1 MQTWMPFEW
10 IAAIRFLREGRTQS
24 LLIIVGVGVG
34 VAVIVFMSALLSGLQ
49 GNLIKRT
56 LSSQAHIV
64 LLPFE
69 DAARPQSLSANTA
82 LNLQKQAQRLRSIDQ
97 WQQLRD
103 TLQTW
108 PEVAAVSPVASGP
121 AFAVR
126 GDANK
131 AVTLLGIEPDRYNRV
146 IALAERLTAGE
157 LRIGAGEALIG
168 TELAKDLGA
177 GVGDKLRITT
187 AAGVAETLTITGIFD
202 LGNKGVNGRNV
213 YVGLRTG
220 QTLLDLVGGVSSID
234 LALYDLDGA
243 EALARR
249 ISTQTGLTADSWIK
263 SNAQFVTALT
273 SQRVS
278 SNVIRFFIGLS
289 VAFGIASVL
298 VVSVIQRSKE
308 IGILRAMG
316 ATQRQMLRIFLLQG
330 GIVGFFGSLLGSLL
344 AGGFLMLWQLL
355 ARNPDGTPMFV
366 IGVEPGLVAI
376 AAGGAS
382 LVGILAALLP
392 GGKTG
397 SCGSNSWLIRFS
409 HCGASANLTAQA
421 KPKMKSCTA

>member
-1 MQTWMPFEW
+1 MKSWIPFEW
-10 IAAIRFLREGRTQS
+10 IAALRFLREGRTQS

-49 GNLIKRT
+49 TNLIKRT

-64 LLPFE
+64 LLPPE
-69 DAARPQSLSANTA
+69 EIARPQGDPASTA

-103 TLQTW
+103 QLQSW

-131 AVTLLGIEPDRYNRV
+131 AITLLGIEPERYNRV
-146 IALAERLTAGE
+146 VPMHDRMPAGE
-157 LRIGAGEALIG
+157 LRVGSGEVVIGI
-168 TELAKDLGA
+168 ELAKDLGA
-177 GVGDKLRITT
+177 GVGDKLRLTT
-187 AAGVAETLTITGIFD
+187 ARGASETLSITGLFD
-202 LGNKGVNGRNV
+202 LGNKGVNARNV
-213 YVGLRTG
+213 YVSLRTA
-220 QTLLDLVGGVSSID
+220 QTLLDLVGGVSSIEIALHDLD
-234 LALYDLDGA
+234 LAERLAMKIAA
-243 EALARR
+243 E
-249 ISTQTGLTADSWIK
+249 TGLTADSWIK

-278 SNVIRFFIGLS
+278 SNVIRFFISLS

-316 ATQRQMLRIFLLQG
+316 ATQAQMLRIFLLQG
-330 GIVGFFGSLLGSLL
+330 GIVGFFGSLLGSAL
-344 AGGFLMLWQLL
+344 AWSFLFLWQLL
-355 ARNPDGTPMFV
+355 ARNPDGTPLFV

-376 AAGGAS
+376 AAGGAT
-382 LVGILAALLP
+382 LVGILAALMPARRAARLDP
-392 GGKTG
+392 VVA
-397 SCGSNSWLIRFS
+397 IR
-409 HCGASANLTAQA
+409 G
-421 KPKMKSCTA
+421 

>member
-64 LLPFE
+64 LLPPE
-69 DAARPQSLSANTA
+69 DAARPQSPAAGTA
-82 LNLQKQAQRLRSIDQ
+82 LNVQKQAQRLRSIDQ

-108 PEVAAVSPVASGP
+108 PEVAAISPVASGP

-131 AVTLLGIEPDRYNRV
+131 AVTLLGIEPERYNRV

-187 AAGVAETLTITGIFD
+187 AAGIAETLTITGIFD

-234 LALYDLDGA
+234 MALHDLDGA

-249 ISTQTGLTADSWIK
+249 ISAQTGLTADSWIK

-392 GGKTG
+392 ARRAAK
-397 SCGSNSWLIRFS
+397 LDPVVAIR
-409 HCGASANLTAQA
+409 G
-421 KPKMKSCTA
+421 